1 MKTAPFDLEKALAGH
16 PLVTRDGSLVSRF
29 GFTGHRPLFPYEA
42 LVNGFGEESFTEK
55 GSVYYTGDDP
65 NDLFLYLGDAGF
77 EDPKTLE
84 AHIADLENTVKELK
98 GLVDYLSTFLPRAR

>member
-1 MKTAPFDLEKALAGH
+1 MKTAPFDLEKTLAGH

-29 GFTGHRPLFPYEA
+29 GFTGRQPLFPYEA
-42 LVNGFGEESFTEK
+42 LVNGFKEESFTDK
-55 GSVYYTGDDP
+55 GTIYYTGDDP
-65 NDLFLYLGDAGF
+65 NDLFLYLGEY

-84 AHIADLENTVKELK
+84 ARIVDLENTVKELK